1 MTIAE
6 RDIKQIN
13 KAFEYTVFQSRDHD
27 YMLRTLRTKVHGS
40 ANVSIIG
47 EIQGF
52 KVETIDETHDKV
64 TFSYD
69 DYTFECVITWQRTN
83 GGFVFIKCE

>member
-6 RDIKQIN
+6 SYIKAIN
-13 KAFEYTVFQSRDHD
+13 EAFRYIVFQNRDHD
-27 YMLRTLRTKVHGS
+27 YMLRTFGTKIHGS
-40 ANVSIIG
+40 ANVSIIPP
-47 EIQGF
+47 IQGF
-52 KVETIDETHDKV
+52 KIETIDETHDKV

-69 DYTFECVITWQRTN
+69 DYTFECVFTWQRTN